1 VSPHPPRSTPQT
13 TPRTTPRTT
22 GGTTETPETR
32 RAAKGSAGGP
42 ARGATETAA
51 PRRPA
56 HAAGSPPESRGGGDE
71 KLSGIVERVTFHSA
85 ETGWS
90 VLRVSPFG
98 APQSR
103 VTVTLRQV
111 RAFAGASMDFYGS
124 WTQHPRFGEQFDC
137 RRAVLRKPA
146 SAAALEK
153 YLGSGLIAG
162 VGPRTARRIVR
173 HFGDDALDV
182 LEHRIERL
190 LEVRGIARRRLE
202 RIAGAWR
209 EHRAIRDV
217 VLFLQEHDVS
227 THFAVKIFRAYGDAA
242 IEKVREDP
250 FRLAR
255 DIYGIGFFSADR
267 IAASLGFAPDGAPR
281 IEAGI
286 RHVLAAAREQ
296 GHCFLTAEQ
305 VEARAR
311 ELLRLEELAEPR
323 AAGAVPVGEALQGLA
338 RRGEVRVREL
348 PPEVAGAASAESAT
362 DTVPCYYSPTLYRDE
377 ETLARQVARRVRRRV
392 PVDVRRVERWLAA
405 WCGRTGLALSDEQR
419 AAVRASAERALS
431 VLTGGPGCG
440 KTTAVRAMV
449 ALARARDE
457 RVTLAAPTGRA
468 SQRLAEV
475 VGQEAGTIHRL
486 LEWSPTHGRFTRDA
500 RKPLATDLVVVDET
514 SMLDVS
520 LGAALLAAVPPAARV
535 VLVGDP
541 GQLPAV
547 GAGDVLADLLRS
559 PAVPRV
565 ALREVFRQADRS
577 DIVRIAHGIAR
588 GEPPR
593 IPSPLAR
600 PALWDE
606 VRAGRTDCLFLDAEE
621 ATAEQARFVRRASAA
636 VRRTLQDGRERRLA
650 SGEREVGRL
659 RRDAAGR
666 RVEVVS
672 SDATTEGRPEGAPG
686 AADGGREPGGS
697 DGHDAIADPAPEAP
711 LETFSI
717 PPRFL
722 HVDLAALGPEAPLA
736 RQIREV
742 LGRVHPHSA
751 LRRGLTLPD
760 AVVRLYRHTLPR
772 VLGPEAEVQILT
784 PMNRGSAGAD
794 ALNRRIQAELAEAEA
809 PDAPSSGARGAA
821 GADGSAALGAA
832 AGTPRLVLGDR
843 LLRPGDRVIQRRN
856 DYYLGVF
863 NGDIGEVLEVDPAGP
878 GCRVAFG
885 PLGRRDQIVSY
896 GPGDLGEL
904 ALAYAITV
912 HKSQGSEFDAVIVP
926 LVAQHHRMLFRGLV
940 YTALTRARRLAI
952 FVGER
957 RALARAIRNQSAER
971 RQTALTY
978 RIGQAT
984 AEPGRGTQGA
994 DPGATRRPADPG
1006 RA

>member
-1 VSPHPPRSTPQT
+1 VSPLP
-13 TPRTTPRTT
+13 PRTTTRTT
-22 GGTTETPETR
+22 TRTPSTR
-32 RAAKGSAGGP
+32 RTAERSTERP
-42 ARGATETAA
+42 APGATETA
-51 PRRPA
+51 PSRRPS
-56 HAAGSPPESRGGGDE
+56 HAAGPAPGPRGGGEE

-90 VLRVSPFG
+90 VLKVSPFG

-103 VTVTLRQV
+103 VTVTLHQV

-124 WTQHPRFGEQFDC
+124 WTQHPRFGEQFTC

-182 LEHRIERL
+182 LEHRIEKL

-202 RIAGAWR
+202 RIAEAWR

-227 THFAVKIFRAYGDAA
+227 THFAVKIFRVYGDAA
-242 IEKVREDP
+242 IERVREDP

-267 IAASLGFAPDGAPR
+267 IAAALGFAPDGAPR
-281 IEAGI
+281 LGAGI
-286 RHVLAAAREQ
+286 RHVLAASREQ

-305 VEARAR
+305 VEEQALA
-311 ELLRLEELAEPR
+311 LLRLAEEQRVRIRGALEDLA
-323 AAGAVPVGEALQGLA
+323 G
-338 RRGEVRVREL
+338 RGEVRVREL
-348 PPEVAGAASAESAT
+348 PAEVVGAGAGGSAGVPQAPDGDAGAPVPKTAGSAT
-362 DTVPCYYSPTLYRDE
+362 TAVPCYYSPTLYRDE
-377 ETLARQVARRVRRRV
+377 EALARQVARRAGRRM
-392 PVDVRRVERWLAA
+392 PVDAGRVERWLEA
-405 WCGRTGLALSDEQR
+405 WCARSRLTLSAEQR
-419 AAVRASAERALS
+419 AAVLASAERALS

-440 KTTAVRAMV
+440 KTTTVRAMV
-449 ALARARDE
+449 GLARARGE

-475 VGQEAGTIHRL
+475 VGLEAGTVHRL
-486 LEWSPTHGRFTRDA
+486 LEWSPANGRFTRDA
-500 RKPLATDLVVVDET
+500 RKPLATDLLVVDET

-520 LGAALLAAVPPAARV
+520 LGAALLVAVPPEARV

-559 PAVPRV
+559 PAVARTE
-565 ALREVFRQADRS
+565 LREVFRQADRS
-577 DIVRIAHGIAR
+577 AIVRIAHGIQR
-588 GEPPR
+588 GEQPR
-593 IPSPLAR
+593 IPSPIAR

-606 VRAGRTDCLFLDAEE
+606 AGAGRTDCLFLDAEE

-636 VRRTLQDGRERRLA
+636 IARTLEDGRERRLA

-659 RRDAAGR
+659 RRDPEGR
-666 RVEVVS
+666 RVEVVTADES
-672 SDATTEGRPEGAPG
+672 EGAAESTSPH
-686 AADGGREPGGS
+686 AAAEAGEPGSPAEAREAGEHATS
-697 DGHDAIADPAPEAP
+697 AEAVEDPTPDAP
-711 LETFSI
+711 LEIFSI

-722 HVDLAALGPEAPLA
+722 HVDLAALGPDTPLA
-736 RQIREV
+736 AQLREV

-760 AVVRLYRHTLPR
+760 AVVRLYRYTIPR
-772 VLGPEAEVQILT
+772 VLGADAEAQILT
-784 PMNRGSAGAD
+784 PMHRGSAGAH
-794 ALNRRIQAELAEAEA
+794 ALNRRIQEELWRRDETSA
-809 PDAPSSGARGAA
+809 PAA
-821 GADGSAALGAA
+821 GAAAPG
-832 AGTPRLVLGDR
+832 PQLVLGER
-843 LLRPGDRVIQRRN
+843 VLRPGDRVIQRRN
-856 DYYLGVF
+856 NYHLGVF
-863 NGDIGEVLEVDPAGP
+863 NGDIGEIVAIDPAGP
-878 GCRVAFG
+878 GCQVAFG
-885 PLGRRDQIVSY
+885 PAGRRDELVTY
-896 GPGDLGEL
+896 GPGDLAEI

-940 YTALTRARRLAI
+940 YTALTRARRLAL

-957 RALARAIRNQSAER
+957 RALARAIRNASAEH
-971 RQTALTY
+971 RQTALAY
-978 RIGQAT
+978 LIEEAV
-984 AEPGRGTQGA
+984 
-994 DPGATRRPADPG
+994 
-1006 RA
+1006 